1 MPSISRNKIVQ
12 WAKRASRY
20 IQHTIINSRW
30 AQRQV
35 ESYYRRQ
42 EQELL
47 VLMASKTAEPIDYLL
62 KASKHHS
69 KPQATS
75 AAPTPIKI
83 FTIDTWRASHGQIR
97 TILKQ
102 ASTQMALSTYT
113 PSIKQVTHK
122 NWINNHIQTKTKW
135 DTATQQTLITISI
148 CVASFTTSKLIQ
160 TRCRKQS

>member
-12 WAKRASRY
+12 WAKRPSRY

-35 ESYYRRQ
+35 GSYYRRQ
-42 EQELL
+42 EQGLL

-97 TILKQ
+97 TILRQ
-102 ASTQMALSTYT
+102 VSTPMALSTYT
-113 PSIKQVTHK
+113 PSIKQATHQ
-122 NWINNHIQTKTKW
+122 NWINNHIQTKW

-148 CVASFTTSKLIQ
+148 CVASSTTSKLIQ
-160 TRCRKQS
+160 TRYRKQS

>member
-12 WAKRASRY
+12 WAKRPSRY

-35 ESYYRRQ
+35 GSYYRRQ
-42 EQELL
+42 EQGLL

-75 AAPTPIKI
+75 AAPIPIKI

-102 ASTQMALSTYT
+102 VSTPMALSTYT

-148 CVASFTTSKLIQ
+148 CVASSTTSKLIQ
-160 TRCRKQS
+160 TRYRKQS